1 MADSNAVLHEV
12 FLDVFLALPRQ
23 GPGNRACTLQ
33 ALDACVGLPDRPRV
47 LDLGCGTGAQT
58 LDLASQFAR
67 VLYISCNPD
76 TLTDNLNTLSATHD
90 IDRLAFFD
98 QFPYTRHLESGV
110 ILSRR
115 S

>member
-1 MADSNAVLHEV
+1 MTAAMAGERRYRRLAHLKSDLTDYQFETLLVDPPRAG
-12 FLDVFLALPRQ
+12 LD
-23 GPGNRACTLQ
+23 
-33 ALDACVGLPDRPRV
+33 
-47 LDLGCGTGAQT
+47 AQT
-58 LDLASQFAR
+58 LALASQFAR

-76 TLTDNLNTLSATHD
+76 TLADNLNTLSATHD